1 MTFGAH
7 SYESP
12 EEPAM
17 RLSQRRAVVVAVL
30 AAVLPALGGVARAPE
45 PPGAPLRMA
54 AQGGIAGQYLVV
66 LRAGTDPG
74 SVLRSV
80 AAEPMFTFTSAL
92 VGFAARLTDGQVSR
106 LRTEPGVDAVEQD
119 AVVAAPKPATQ
130 VAAAAAETSWG
141 LTRIN
146 NRARGGSGFAVRA
159 TGAGVTSY
167 IIDTGI
173 EYGHAEFGGR
183 AVPGFDAVED
193 GRNGADCNGHGTH
206 VAGTV
211 GGAQSGVARATKLVS
226 VRVLGCDGR
235 GSVATVVAGM
245 NWVAAH
251 AVKPAVA
258 NLSTGGARSETA
270 DRAVEGLAAAGV
282 FPVVAA
288 GNSDGDACEASPAA
302 APGAFTVAAV
312 DESDHKASFS
322 NWGPCV
328 DISAPGTGITSAAM
342 GGGLVRMSGT
352 SMAAPHV
359 TGVAALYKDTYGDVP
374 TDFLASWLSANAT
387 PDIPSDAP
395 AGTPRRLVYT
405 SGL

>member
-1 MTFGAH
+1 
-7 SYESP
+7 
-12 EEPAM
+12 M
-17 RLSQRRAVVVAVL
+17 RLSQRRAVVVAAVL
-30 AAVLPALGGVARAPE
+30 TAVLPALGGAAAAPE

-54 AQGGIAGQYLVV
+54 AQGGITGQYVV
-66 LRAGTDPG
+66 MLRQGTDPG
-74 SVLRSV
+74 SVLRTV
-80 AAEPMFTFTSAL
+80 AAQPMFTYTSAL

-106 LRTEPGVDAVEQD
+106 LRAEPGVEAVEQD

-130 VAAAAAETSWG
+130 VAAAVPEVSWG
-141 LTRIN
+141 LTRIG
-146 NRARGGSGFAVRA
+146 NRARGSGAFAVRA
-159 TGAGVTSY
+159 TGAKVTSY
-167 IIDTGI
+167 VIDTGI
-173 EYGHAEFGGR
+173 EFGHAEFGGR
-183 AVPGFDAVED
+183 AVPGFDAVGD
-193 GRNGADCNGHGTH
+193 GRGGADCNGHGTH

-211 GGAQSGVARATKLVS
+211 GGATTGVARATKLVS

-258 NLSTGGARSETA
+258 NLSTGGARSEAA

-282 FPVVAA
+282 FPAVAA
-288 GNSDGDACEASPAA
+288 GNSDEDACGVSPAG

-312 DESDHKASFS
+312 DESDRKASFS
-322 NWGPCV
+322 NWGGCV

-374 TDFLASWLSANAT
+374 TAVLASWLSANAT
-387 PDIPSDAP
+387 PGVPSDAP
-395 AGTPRRLVYT
+395 AGTPRLLVYT